1 MKIGFYPRLAAD
13 GMRKNKRLY
22 LPYILTCT
30 GMVMMYYI
38 VTFLQYSNAVSALPG
53 GATITAMMGLGSWII
68 AAFAVLFLFYTN
80 SFLIRRRKRNSD
92 FTISSAWA
100 RRISVSSSSLRRL

>member
-68 AAFAVLFLFYTN
+68 AEFAVLFLFYTN
-80 SFLIRRRKRNSD
+80 
-92 FTISSAWA
+92 
-100 RRISVSSSSLRRL
+100 